1 MALGTVDDV
10 ESPSS
15 RAPQRL
21 RTVAS
26 LALLGVLVAAALG
39 AFGPRVAERTTTAD
53 GWTTSVRYAPVSRA
67 GLDLPFTVTV
77 RRPGGFT
84 DDVTI
89 AITSGY
95 LRILD
100 QQSMGPEPAEQ
111 TRDATWTYL
120 TFTAPEGDTLR
131 VDVEA
136 YVRALRHAGASGRV
150 AVLDDGRLVAPVDVR
165 TRIAP

>member
-26 LALLGVLVAAALG
+26 IALAGVLAAAALG
-39 AFGPRVAERTTTAD
+39 AFGTRVAGRTTTAD
-53 GWTTSVRYAPVSRA
+53 GWTTHVRYAAVARA
-67 GLDLPFTVTV
+67 GLDAPLTVTV

-84 DDVTI
+84 TDVTL
-89 AITSGY
+89 AISSDY

-100 QQSMGPEPAEQ
+100 QQSIDPEPAEQ

-120 TFTAPEGDTLR
+120 TFTAPAGDTLR